1 LANPAGELLQT
12 PPCQLVPANADNQL
26 IALAGAGTN
35 ATVKWCFTAGATAEV
50 SASVAPDGTIIL
62 GTNDAYEYGITPTG
76 TVAWNIPAKSSP
88 LDPRRDRRRPRL
100 LRRQRRLPRRRRS
113 LRRPRDRPLQRHH
126 QGDLQRWHRGVDRP
140 TGRRPPQL
148 YLGTA
153 SGHILGFSYSGTKL
167 FDVATAAIVASY
179 PAMTADGTLL
189 IGSDNRPSTPSTP
202 DPAPPGHPV
211 WPLMTEAAPSR
222 RVVEGLRGGRH
233 RTCGLTGPD
242 Q

>member
-1 LANPAGELLQT
+1 MIGRY
-12 PPCQLVPANADNQL
+12 
-26 IALAGAGTN
+26 N
-35 ATVKWCFTAGATAEV
+35 ATTKAISNDGIGVWTAPLV
-50 SASVAPDGTIIL
+50 
-62 GTNDAYEYGITPTG
+62 DA
-76 TVAWNIPAKSSP
+76 
-88 LDPRRDRRRPRL
+88 
-100 LRRQRRLPRRRRS
+100 
-113 LRRPRDRPLQRHH
+113 HH
-126 QGDLQRWHRGVDRP
+126 NV
-140 TGRRPPQL
+140 

-222 RVVEGLRGGRH
+222 RVVEGLRGGRR